1 MKQMFLETSDWFK
14 DKLNLANQNGRIRKS
29 KRKIEK
35 NYKDL
40 VEEMSE
46 LNSKYTNLLEQ
57 KSEQFDLYLHYK
69 KQCEELTKEKREMKK
84 EIALLNER
92 IRDCEEKKPK
102 KKAVKKCLD

>member
-1 MKQMFLETSDWFK
+1 MKQIFLETSDWFK

-84 EIALLNER
+84 EIALLNEKVKILENKNGKR
-92 IRDCEEKKPK
+92 TTKKTK
-102 KKAVKKCLD
+102 